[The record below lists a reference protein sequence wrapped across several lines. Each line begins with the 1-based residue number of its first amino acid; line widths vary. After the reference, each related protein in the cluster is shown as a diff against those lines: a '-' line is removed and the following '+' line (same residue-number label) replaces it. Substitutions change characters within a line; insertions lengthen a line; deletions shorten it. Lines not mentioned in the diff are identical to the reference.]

1 MTLRRCKTIVV
12 VDGSQDNTY
21 TFEDLGNAVRKA
33 RVDMGV
39 PIDFGSGLPMYGA
52 RDVRNRYCVM
62 GQIVYHCVDGGATED
77 QDGTIIYIKACLNGS
92 EPTDVLQ
99 YASADLEFPQQG
111 TEELWFDESQFESYR
126 RLGAHIVEQIWEKKP
141 AAANGMAPVVPVEQ
155 FVAAAEEYIAATPQI
170 KFIGGH
176 RPSQFVCS
184 PTGTL
189 ATPDAKPTD
198 VKLTLDLEQM

>member
-62 GQIVYHCVDGGATED
+62 GKILYHCVDGGAPED

-92 EPTDVLQ
+92 EPTDVLH

-111 TEELWFDESQFESYR
+111 TEELWLDEAHIESYR
-126 RLGAHIVEQIWEKKP
+126 RLGAHIVEHIWEKKP
-141 AAANGMAPVVPVEQ
+141 AAANGIAPVVP
-155 FVAAAEEYIAATPQI
+155 
-170 KFIGGH
+170 
-176 RPSQFVCS
+176 
-184 PTGTL
+184 
-189 ATPDAKPTD
+189 
-198 VKLTLDLEQM
+198 LEQLLPPPEYNIATTTEIS